1 MATLKDVA
9 ARCGFSASTV
19 SYALRDN
26 PRIPEETRTRIK
38 SVAAELGY
46 QRDAHLGQLMAHL
59 KSRRQQV
66 QACPIAWINS
76 APNPL
81 HWRETPWARE
91 FYDSALQRAREQGFA
106 MNEIWV
112 HDQGLPHSRL
122 DEVLKARG
130 MRGLILSTPLQGQ
143 EWTHGSTGMRTPSS
157 SWTTGSPAS
166 FDHVYAL
173 YWQICAWH
181 WNRSSCAVTPP
192 EALAERGGRL
202 LDRLRL
208 HIRMPRQNRLRPDL
222 EPILTPPA
230 RDSPASRSRPGWRS
244 SGPMWSSP
252 HPTLG
257 GLLREL
263 GLRIPEDLGYLA
275 MYVLNDDSLWSG
287 VSQLHQQQSVIAV
300 DRLAGL
306 LQMNTVGRRPTA
318 AHTDPRT
325 VARRHDVAEP
335 RVRGAPDGSV
345 TGVR

>member
-143 EWTHGSTGMRTPSS
+143 EWTHWIDWDAYAVVVLDDPEAL
-157 SWTTGSPAS
+157 PQ

-173 YWQICAWH
+173 YCANMRMALEQVLLRGYRRPKLWL
-181 WNRSSCAVTPP
+181 S
-192 EALAERGGRL
+192 EADDYWTAYGYTSECL
-202 LDRLRL
+202 
-208 HIRMPRQNRLRPDL
+208 RQNRLRPDL

-230 RDSPASRSRPGWRS
+230 RELTRESVQAWMEEQRPDVVLA
-244 SGPMWSSP
+244 PT
-252 HPTLG
+252 PTLG

-306 LQMNTVGRRPTA
+306 LQMNTVGRRPHPQHIQIRGQWHEGTTLRSPEFA
-318 AHTDPRT
+318 ALRTDR
-325 VARRHDVAEP
+325 
-335 RVRGAPDGSV
+335 
-345 TGVR
+345 